1 MIDQEPL
8 RLRLDPEIEPDFR
21 SSLLDSD
28 ADLPTEHELAALR
41 LSLVVQLGEP
51 EPLRREP
58 NSRLGASLT
67 RLNAELP
74 SAAELRALRVRLPLA
89 PRASLRG
96 RARLRALPRAATIA
110 AWLLPFAAAAAAAG
124 YFLRDRPKTPH
135 ESAPAPAHEPAL
147 LSPVRSPEPSSSP
160 SSGPAPALS
169 SPANL
174 DAGAS
179 TPRAPQSIQAPQAPR
194 ASELELMH
202 DAKAALASDPNQA
215 LSLLN
220 RLAKLYP
227 SGVLAQEREVL
238 AIDALLRLGR
248 KSEANARATRF
259 ASRYPGSAHWPHIQ
273 RLLANAGP

>member
-1 MIDQEPL
+1 MIDTEPL

-21 SSLLDSD
+21 SSLLDSV
-28 ADLPTEHELAALR
+28 ADLPTEQELAALR
-41 LSLVVQLGEP
+41 LSLVAQVGEP
-51 EPLRREP
+51 ERLRREP
-58 NSRLGASLT
+58 NSSLGASLT

-74 SAAELRALRVRLPLA
+74 SAAELRELRARL
-89 PRASLRG
+89 PRASLRS
-96 RARLRALPRAATIA
+96 RARRRALPRAALAA

-124 YFLRDRPKTPH
+124 YFLRDQPKPT
-135 ESAPAPAHEPAL
+135 PAPSPSHEPMLRPL
-147 LSPVRSPEPSSSP
+147 LPSAEPAPSASSVPTLAPSSSP
-160 SSGPAPALS
+160 H
-169 SPANL
+169 L
-174 DAGAS
+174 DVSAS
-179 TPRAPQSIQAPQAPR
+179 AQAPLSPR

-202 DAKAALASDPNQA
+202 DAKAALASDPGHA

-259 ASRYPGSAHWPHIQ
+259 SSSYPASAHWPHIQ
-273 RLLANAGP
+273 RLLSNAGL